1 MKDDKN
7 KLLLL
12 SDPICALHMNRAC
25 FGISKLSQIQRK
37 AWSLL

>member
-1 MKDDKN
+1 MKEDKN
-7 KLLLL
+7 KFLLLL
-12 SDPICALHMNRAC
+12 DPICALYLNRAC